1 MSFELLVHASCRC
14 RLWDAVSQL
23 QRPDGLA
30 VLLIFKAHEGDQSFN
45 QLLELL
51 LGDHFLASRSLIFG
65 NHQVVEVRNQRS
77 PELQAVIANE
87 ALDLTSHQARD
98 LLCLESIDGVSKRV
112 ADGLRAQVIFAHA
125 IGRTLCGELDFWATS
140 FCLQALDDPGA
151 FGWDSVAQSPVVN
164 FPSLEDGN
172 FTPQV
177 FRWYRA
183 RASTNLSPVCCINN
197 LKSHVTFC
205 P

>member
-112 ADGLRAQVIFAHA
+112 ADDLRVQVIFAHA
-125 IGRTLCGELDFWATS
+125 IGRTLCGELDFWAAI
-140 FCLQALDDPGA
+140 FCLQTLDDPGA
-151 FGWDSVAQSPVVN
+151 FGLDSVAQSTVAN
-164 FPSLEDGN
+164 FNSPEDGYFN
-172 FTPQV
+172 PPRISMASSKGVNEFV
-177 FRWYRA
+177 A
-183 RASTNLSPVCCINN
+183 RL
-197 LKSHVTFC
+197 LHQ
-205 P
+205 